1 MCAVGAGPSIECRTP
16 RTAIVVPMWLKEEK
30 DITSTNILYT
40 WTAISYNKVINKHS
54 PNSTKTASTDSSP
67 AHHRRKTS
75 SQAMESEGTVWADFG
90 ATSTK
95 STGATATALT
105 AGAAGYITP
114 AVVTPPPAAKAEE
127 AEARSAE
134 DCRSS
139 IESVEALF
147 TPTDENEDDG
157 VIEVEE
163 EGAAED
169 RAAVLDVVEPVV
181 TGAEVENITGPR
193 VKLTRGTLEEL
204 NAVVVEV
211 AGAAVVVKEVRRGVT
226 KVVEVVILLT
236 NTGGV
241 TDLAEVDSLSRL
253 DSELKSGIS
262 ATARITLAEVGA
274 ASRGRAVVNRHE

>member
-1 MCAVGAGPSIECRTP
+1 M
-16 RTAIVVPMWLKEEK
+16 
-30 DITSTNILYT
+30 
-40 WTAISYNKVINKHS
+40 
-54 PNSTKTASTDSSP
+54 
-67 AHHRRKTS
+67 TS

-105 AGAAGYITP
+105 AGAAGYLTP
-114 AVVTPPPAAKAEE
+114 AVVTPPPEAKAEE
-127 AEARSAE
+127 AETRSAE

-147 TPTDENEDDG
+147 TPKDEKEDDG

-169 RAAVLDVVEPVV
+169 RAAVLDAVEPVV
-181 TGAEVENITGPR
+181 TGAEVENITGLR

-204 NAVVVEV
+204 NAVVGEV
-211 AGAAVVVKEVRRGVT
+211 AGAAVVVEEVLRGVT
-226 KVVEVVILLT
+226 GVVEVVILLT

-253 DSELKSGIS
+253 DSELKSGTS

-274 ASRGRAVVNRHE
+274 ASRGRAVVDRHE